1 MTIITEAISSMRGV
15 RLAIHDESGIE
26 QGHAYLY
33 IMYNDLHSEPFGL
46 MEDVFMEESSRGKG
60 YGTQLLERLVQE
72 AKDQGC
78 YKLIGTS
85 RDSRPKVHALY
96 EKLGFVSHGR
106 EFRMNLK

>member
-1 MTIITEAISSMRGV
+1 MTITTELISTMRGI
-15 RLAIHDESGIE
+15 RLAIHDESGVE

-33 IMYNDLHSEPFGL
+33 LMHNDLHAEPFGL
-46 MEDVFMEESSRGKG
+46 MEDVFMKESARGQG
-60 YGTQLLERLVQE
+60 YGTQLLEKLIQE

-85 RDSRPKVHALY
+85 RDSRPKVHTLY

-106 EFRMNLK
+106 EFRIDFN